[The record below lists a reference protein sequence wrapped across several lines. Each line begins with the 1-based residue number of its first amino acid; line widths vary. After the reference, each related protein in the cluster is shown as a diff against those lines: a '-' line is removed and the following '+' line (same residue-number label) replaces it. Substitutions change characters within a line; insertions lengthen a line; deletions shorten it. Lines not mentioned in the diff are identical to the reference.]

1 MKTRRRFKEYAKPTQ
16 INESSWLSKGYAVGQ
31 SNRHAGTTRQLES
44 LLSKIKNDCNRGHLE
59 EDFTAK
65 FDLLFD
71 AIAGL
76 ALSLKLIGE
85 LSKAN
90 INVSVASN
98 LLEDDLRSLIL
109 KTLSRK

>member
-1 MKTRRRFKEYAKPTQ
+1 MTARKRFKEYARPTQ
-16 INESSWLSKGYAVGQ
+16 INESNWLSKGYAIGQ
-31 SNRHAGTTRQLES
+31 GNRHASTIRQLES

-59 EDFTAK
+59 EDVTAK

-71 AIAGL
+71 AVAGL

-85 LSKAN
+85 LSRAN

-109 KTLSRK
+109 KTLSKK